1 MAEKKLKRKE
11 SEALVYEVMDA
22 LDPSGTNSEFYK
34 NLFAGMSDE
43 EWLKFISRDFPYR
56 FQTRLFK
63 IEPSMTDIK
72 KALKILGVPM
82 IEKLNLPYLYKNS
95 DGVAVEGRE
104 AMVIYLNVK
113 KMKQFVTK
121 KNSIHTDMS
130 KRDMKTGRLISESKG
145 GQTSDREFEALAV
158 SSLDQTAMELL
169 GPRADEMNSKNI
181 MYSTITTLGKVSLKD
196 LPKDPADSLSRNM
209 LDAYLI
215 GSCFKSNLIT
225 NDYHLQQTL
234 KDSGKKITRES

>member
-1 MAEKKLKRKE
+1 MNAARKKAESLLYR
-11 SEALVYEVMDA
+11 VMDK
-22 LDPSGTNSEFYK
+22 LDPTGQNSAFYK
-34 NLFAGMSDE
+34 KKFAAMSDGE
-43 EWLKFISRDFPYR
+43 FKRFMSRPFPIV
-56 FQTRLFK
+56 FQYKLFEV
-63 IEPSMTDIK
+63 EPFPTDIV
-72 KALKILGVPM
+72 KALKELKVPL
-82 IEKLNLPYLYKNS
+82 IEKVNLPYLYKNS
-95 DGVAVEGRE
+95 KGEPVESMQCIVGPLP
-104 AMVIYLNVK
+104 IK
-113 KMKQFVTK
+113 KMKQFQSK
-121 KNSIHTDMS
+121 KTGWSTNINS
-130 KRDMKTGRLISESKG
+130 RDMRTGLLINHDKNG
-145 GQTSDREFEALAV
+145 NTSDREFEALAV